1 MPLSS
6 IQHEWLRA
14 PVDQA
19 GFSTTGASP
28 DWARKTLT
36 VPNQSSWA
44 GSPPLAS
51 VGDEARTRADAIV
64 ARLTMAVVHLD
75 LDGAECTVL
84 LVMSESLG
92 NALVRLS
99 ALVPCFIGAGEY
111 VLERS

>member
-14 PVDQA
+14 PVDHA

-36 VPNQSSWA
+36 VPSQSSCA
-44 GSPPLAS
+44 GSPPAAV
-51 VGDEARTRADAIV
+51 VGDEARTIAEATV

-75 LDGAECTVL
+75 RHGAECTVL

-99 ALVPCFIGAGEY
+99 ALVPCFIGPDEY

>member
-1 MPLSS
+1 
-6 IQHEWLRA
+6 
-14 PVDQA
+14 
-19 GFSTTGASP
+19 
-28 DWARKTLT
+28 
-36 VPNQSSWA
+36 
-44 GSPPLAS
+44 
-51 VGDEARTRADAIV
+51 
-64 ARLTMAVVHLD
+64 MAVVHLD